1 MFFKIAIKAPN
12 IWASVVRKTLTSN
25 FIKSGHTQE
34 VQNKLFFAT
43 KNQSLEGDGV
53 RLIG

>member
-34 VQNKLFFAT
+34 VQNKLFFCY
-43 KNQSLEGDGV
+43 KKSKSGG
-53 RLIG
+53 GWC